1 MTEEDKIVAA
11 NGNDTT
17 TIANEE
23 TETTVEKT
31 DKKTSDSNN
40 NNNNNNSA
48 SDKKKTKVKIPVTDA
63 PDPDPRNHINVVF
76 IGHVDAGKSTISG
89 QILYLT
95 GQVDQRTIEKF
106 EKEAK
111 ERNRESWFMAYIMD
125 TIRHALALTLQIEV
139 RCNHTSPDLKRNHKS
154 NC

>member
-11 NGNDTT
+11 KGNDTT

-23 TETTVEKT
+23 TETAVEKT

-111 ERNRESWFMAYIMD
+111 ERE
-125 TIRHALALTLQIEV
+125 
-139 RCNHTSPDLKRNHKS
+139 TSR
-154 NC
+154 